1 MTPGLCYYAP
11 VEINILIDEEFK
23 GHLDASWLRDLAQQ
37 ALAIQ
42 GIGPSAELGLF
53 ITGQERVR
61 ELNLSYR
68 GKDAFTDVLAFPMMP
83 AGGEASAAFV
93 PPPDGLHHL
102 GEVIISYPQAVIQA
116 GEQGHPV
123 DREIAILLIHGI
135 LHLLGYDDQYPELK
149 EKMRARE
156 REILSRS
163 EIN

>member
-1 MTPGLCYYAP
+1 M
-11 VEINILIDEEFK
+11 EINILIDEEYK
-23 GHLDASWLRDLAQQ
+23 EHLDAGWLRDLAQR
-37 ALAIQ
+37 ALTIQ
-42 GIGPSAELGLF
+42 GIGPEAELGLF
-53 ITGQERVR
+53 IASQERVR

-68 GKDAFTDVLAFPMMP
+68 GKDAFTDVLAFPMLP
-83 AGGEASAAFV
+83 AGEAPAAFV

-102 GEVIISYPQAVIQA
+102 GEVIISYPQAVLQA

-135 LHLLGYDDQYPELK
+135 LHLLGYDDQSPELK

-163 EIN
+163 GTN

>member
-42 GIGPSAELGLF
+42 GISPSAELGLF
-53 ITGQERVR
+53 IAGQERVR
-61 ELNLSYR
+61 QLNLSYR
-68 GKDAFTDVLAFPMMP
+68 GKDAFTDVLAFPMLP
-83 AGGEASAAFV
+83 AGEAPTAFV
-93 PPPDGLHHL
+93 HPPDGLHHL

-123 DREIAILLIHGI
+123 YREIAILLIHGI
-135 LHLLGYDDQYPELK
+135 LHLLGYDDQSPELK

-156 REILSRS
+156 WEILNHSDL
-163 EIN
+163 N